1 MAFLPPTTANLEQ
14 VPQIENVNQY
24 ISGYTAEQEEHIRI
38 AKLKLDRRDLIKEP
52 ITLEEFRTIIAPWY
66 RINRTEEFRL
76 HPEKIK
82 KERVPREVKPKKLSK
97 AAISKKLTAIIMK
110 LGTGQTLTEE
120 EELFYKEHT
129 GG

>member
-14 VPQIENVNQY
+14 ASQVQEVKQY
-24 ISGYTAEQEEHIRI
+24 SSGYTLEQEEHIKRE
-38 AKLKLDRRDLIKEP
+38 KLELDRRDLIKEP
-52 ITLEEFRTIIAPWY
+52 VTLEEFRTIVAPWY

-76 HPEKIK
+76 HPEKVK
-82 KERVPREVKPKKLSK
+82 KERTPREVKPKKLSK
-97 AAISKKLTAIIMK
+97 TAISKKLTEIIMK
-110 LGTGQTLTEE
+110 LGTGQSLTEE

>member
-14 VPQIENVNQY
+14 ASQVENVNQY

-52 ITLEEFRTIIAPWY
+52 ITLEEFRTIVAPWY
-66 RINRTEEFRL
+66 RINRTEKFRL

-82 KERVPREVKPKKLSK
+82 KERIPKEAKPKKLSK
-97 AAISKKLTAIIMK
+97 AAISKKLTSIIMK
-110 LGTGQTLTEE
+110 LGTGQSLTEE
-120 EELFYKEHT
+120 EEFFYKEHT